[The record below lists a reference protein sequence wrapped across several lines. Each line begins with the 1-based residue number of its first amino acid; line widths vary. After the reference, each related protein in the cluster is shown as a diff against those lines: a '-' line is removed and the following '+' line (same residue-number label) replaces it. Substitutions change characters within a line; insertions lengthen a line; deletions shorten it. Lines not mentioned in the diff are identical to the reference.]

1 MPIPGKAIL
10 IPILILILRS
20 GQQIRLHHRPR
31 LLLFSPP
38 DLASQSCRHPVRT
51 FIYIYIYIYM
61 LHICDWYIHRF
72 RHGHIA
78 FILGAA
84 EQYNKKNPLCTHF
97 EQKFQLR
104 LLLWIHFCLPSCVYV
119 PVFLFSAF
127 ACVPR
132 QLEPSLV
139 IFPCFM
145 FKRNWSTVFCLAR
158 RMQF

>member
-1 MPIPGKAIL
+1 MLNKRIWYKGNAKSQTKFHLIPVPIPGKAIL

-84 EQYNKKNPLCTHF
+84 EQYNKKKSPLHTF
-97 EQKFQLR
+97 RAKISIKTFTMN
-104 LLLWIHFCLPSCVYV
+104 S
-119 PVFLFSAF
+119 FLFAF
-127 ACVPR
+127 VCLCAC
-132 QLEPSLV
+132 
-139 IFPCFM
+139 FPI
-145 FKRNWSTVFCLAR
+145 
-158 RMQF
+158 